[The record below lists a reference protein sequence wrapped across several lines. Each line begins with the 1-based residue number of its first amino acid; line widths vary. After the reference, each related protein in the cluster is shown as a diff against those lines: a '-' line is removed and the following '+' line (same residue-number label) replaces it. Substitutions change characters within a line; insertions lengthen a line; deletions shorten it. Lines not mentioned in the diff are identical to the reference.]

1 MALAHRQVSPEQSR
15 RACPERS
22 RRDGFHLHPY
32 QEEAVEQ
39 AWAAWQAGHPNVLV
53 SLPTGTGKTEVAFAP
68 SASSGQALMRRVL
81 EQQPGGRALF
91 LTHRRELVTQTADR
105 LRLRQPQWAND
116 IGLVMGGECEAN
128 KRIIVAT
135 VQSLAGQRSRR
146 LALLRQAGTQP
157 AGPFVFLT
165 IDECHHAVVQGY
177 LDVARALQ
185 SAVPV
190 LYHLGLTATPARNDH
205 HALSEVYYPAYSRS
219 IRWAV
224 ENGFLVPPEGIRVG
238 TDVDLSRVRCKDGDF
253 VDVALGQ
260 VLNTP
265 AFNDML
271 VKLYQEFLSD
281 VRTLVF
287 CATVKHAEAVHA
299 EFDKT
304 GIPASV
310 VVGTTP
316 DEKRRNII
324 AAFVRGETRV
334 VVNVGVFTEGVDIP
348 CAEGLIM
355 ARPTQS
361 SVLYTQIVGRVLR
374 LSPGKV
380 KATIVDVMGTGQTL
394 FTLDDLMEFAPGTT
408 LYHRAVKANVSGYGR
423 RQADLGEDTTSITV
437 QGPLHY
443 WTEVVD
449 LLGRSPTAWYSVRGR
464 SVTILSKQQYA
475 LLMPPGGAT
484 LTAAIQQRLEKEPLA
499 NAERRARLEWQRE
512 HADDFCLFFVHDG
525 QCEPVDWDRDYNT
538 LLSVASAWME
548 DKVDKTLAARERSWR
563 FALASDRQVESL
575 ARWGIVPSVEW
586 LRACEREVGLRLLG
600 GTASNLLSYKIALS
614 TYTASGFALPPTPEQ
629 NDESAES
636 RFRRLLRG
644 QKALRDAQASRTSN
658 LSKPYSQKG
667 QENVG

>member
-1 MALAHRQVSPEQSR
+1 MSNFFSYRQQLRERALVRRQDR
-15 RACPERS
+15 
-22 RRDGFHLHPY
+22 FHLHPY

-39 AWAAWQAGHPNVLV
+39 AWAAWQAGHHNVLV
-53 SLPTGTGKTEVAFAP
+53 SLPTGTGKTEVAFA
-68 SASSGQALMRRVL
+68 LMRRVL
-81 EQQPGGRALF
+81 EQEPGGRALF
-91 LTHRRELVTQTADR
+91 LTHRRELATQTADR

-135 VQSLAGQRSRR
+135 VQSLAGQRSRW
-146 LALLRQAGTQP
+146 LALLRHAGAQS

-165 IDECHHAVVQGY
+165 IDECHHAVAQGY

-185 SAVPV
+185 NAVPI
-190 LYHLGLTATPARNDH
+190 LYHLGLTATPARNDRH
-205 HALSEVYYPAYSRS
+205 NLSEVYYPAYSRS

-224 ENGFLVPPEGIRVG
+224 ENGYLVAPEGIRVG

-253 VDVALGQ
+253 VDAALGQ

-271 VKLYQEFLSD
+271 VKLYQEFLPD
-281 VRTLVF
+281 MRTLVF

-299 EFDKT
+299 EFQQAD
-304 GIPASV
+304 IPASV

-316 DEKRRNII
+316 DDKRRNII
-324 AAFVRGETRV
+324 AAFVRGEARV

-380 KATIVDVMGTGQTL
+380 KATIVDVTGTGQTL

-408 LYHRAVKANVSGYGR
+408 PYHRAVKANVSGFDR

-437 QGPLHY
+437 QSPLHY
-443 WTEVVD
+443 WTEVMD

-464 SVTILSKQQYA
+464 SVSILSEQQYA
-475 LLMPPGGAT
+475 LLMPPGGAA
-484 LTAAIQQRLEKEPLA
+484 LAAVIKQRLGKESPA
-499 NAERRARLEWQRE
+499 NTERTARLEWQRE

-525 QCEPVDWDRDYNT
+525 KCEPVDWDRDYNT
-538 LLSVASAWME
+538 LLSVASTWME
-548 DKVDKTLAARERSWR
+548 DKADKTLAARERSWR
-563 FALASDRQVESL
+563 FAPASDRQVESL

-586 LRACEREVGLRLLG
+586 LRAREREVGLRLLG

-614 TYTASGFALPPTPEQ
+614 TYTASGFALPSVTEQ

-644 QKALRDAQASRTSN
+644 QKAYREAQVSRTSN
-658 LSKPYSQKG
+658 PSKPYMQKG
-667 QENVG
+667 QENV